1 MINFQTLDLANKAQ
15 IDRCL
20 MHCGERGCEFSFNNM
35 FLWGRQRFAFVDG
48 FLVFFCQYNRRTVY
62 TYPVG
67 QGDKK
72 KVLERIMDDAAHRG
86 IPCRLSGL
94 TAAECEELEALF
106 PGKFRIHCDR
116 NSFDYIYN
124 IDDLADLKGRKY
136 QRKRNHANKF
146 RSSHPDYTLLPLDE
160 TTVDTAS
167 QMISR
172 WYEDRLAE
180 DPTGDY
186 HMEKSAIRRALHN
199 LESLQMEGLLLMDG
213 ADVLAVTLGAPL
225 SEETFDVNFEKA
237 RSDVDGAYTV
247 INQEFARYLREK
259 YPQLKYLNREDDLG
273 LEGLRKAKES
283 YYPDHMAE
291 KCWACLLED
300 GCDY

>member
-1 MINFQTLDLANKAQ
+1 MIDFQTLDLASKEQ

-35 FLWGRQRFAFVDG
+35 FLWGRQRFAFIDG

-72 KVLERIMDDAAHRG
+72 HALQTIIDDAARRG

-94 TAAECEELEALF
+94 TSAECEELEALF

-124 IDDLADLKGRKY
+124 IDELPDLKGRKF

-146 RSSHPDYTLLPLDE
+146 RASHPDFTLLPLDAA
-160 TTVDTAS
+160 TVDTAS
-167 QMISR
+167 RMISQ

-186 HMEKSAIRRALHN
+186 HIEKTAIRRALHN
-199 LESLQMEGLLLMDG
+199 LDRLQMEGLLLMEG
-213 ADVLAVTLGAPL
+213 TDVLAVTLGAPL
-225 SEETFDVNFEKA
+225 SEDIFDVNFEKA

-259 YPQLKYLNREDDLG
+259 YPRLKYLNREDDLG

-283 YYPDHMAE
+283 YCPDHMVE

>member
-1 MINFQTLDLANKAQ
+1 MIDFKPLDFSVKEQ
-15 IDRCL
+15 IDEWL
-20 MHCGERGCEFSFNNM
+20 MHCSERGCEFSFNNM
-35 FLWGRQRFAFVDG
+35 FLWGRQKYAFVEG
-48 FLVFFCQYNRRTVY
+48 FLVFFCQYSRRTVY

-67 QGDKK
+67 RGDKEK
-72 KVLERIMDDAAHRG
+72 ALQIIMDDAAKRG

-94 TAAECEELEALF
+94 TTGECEELEAMM

-116 NSFDYIYN
+116 DSFDYVYN

-146 RSSHPDYTLLPLDE
+146 RSLRPDYTLLPLDE
-160 TTVDTAS
+160 TTLATAAD
-167 QMISR
+167 MISR

-180 DPTGDY
+180 DPHADY
-186 HMEKSAIRRALHN
+186 HMERSAIRRALHN
-199 LESLQMEGLLLMDG
+199 LQSLNMEGLLLMDG
-213 ADVLAVTLGAPL
+213 ADVLAVTLG
-225 SEETFDVNFEKA
+225 SQINENTFDVHFEKA
-237 RSDVDGAYTV
+237 RADVDGAYTV

-259 YPQLKYLNREDDLG
+259 YPHIRYLNREDDLG

-283 YYPDHMAE
+283 YCPDHLVE